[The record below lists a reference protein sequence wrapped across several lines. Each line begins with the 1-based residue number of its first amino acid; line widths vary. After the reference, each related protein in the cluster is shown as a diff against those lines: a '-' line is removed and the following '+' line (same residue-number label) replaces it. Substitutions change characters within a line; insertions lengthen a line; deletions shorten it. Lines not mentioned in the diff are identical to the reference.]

1 MNQKK
6 KKKNMTTTAFFQC
19 VIKIHGDTFA
29 ERKDEKT
36 MEKKNTLLKKMWREK
51 KRITQPKFVAEKLA

>member
-1 MNQKK
+1 
-6 KKKNMTTTAFFQC
+6 MTTTAFFQC

-36 MEKKNTLLKKMWREK
+36 MEKKKHTTQEDVERKKKNNTTK
-51 KRITQPKFVAEKLA
+51 VCG